1 MAQLTPGNSLLTPP
15 LSVDPV
21 ARRIKVVTKPEKPSA
36 AVVHGTVP
44 STVYD
49 LEYDVLV
56 MGVGARANTFGIQ
69 GVEEHVQFLKE
80 LSDARGIRKGI
91 TECAAHTH
99 SHTVTVTATATQS
112 MLQPVLPHSVSSL
125 VRVVSGAWKRLL
137 TTRCPRRRGSA
148 CCTGWLLV
156 AALLALS
163 SRGSCQTLFTRYRRG
178 EGEGNTPPE
187 RACSH
192 TTCCTVIIRTCA
204 GTTLR

>member
-1 MAQLTPGNSLLTPP
+1 MTTEAQLTPGNSLLTLP

-99 SHTVTVTATATQS
+99 THTQS
-112 MLQPVLPHSVSSL
+112 QLQSLNQCCSQSFLTLSAHLFVLCQVPG
-125 VRVVSGAWKRLL
+125 SG
-137 TTRCPRRRGSA
+137 
-148 CCTGWLLV
+148 
-156 AALLALS
+156 
-163 SRGSCQTLFTRYRRG
+163 
-178 EGEGNTPPE
+178 
-187 RACSH
+187 CS
-192 TTCCTVIIRTCA
+192 
-204 GTTLR
+204 

>member
-1 MAQLTPGNSLLTPP
+1 MATAAQLTPGNSMLTPP

-99 SHTVTVTATATQS
+99 THSRSYSHTINAAAI
-112 MLQPVLPHSVSSL
+112 PSSL
-125 VRVVSGAWKRLL
+125 YQFTCSCCVRCLEAAAHDTVSEEERKRLL
-137 TTRCPRRRGSA
+137 HWVVVGGGPTGVEFSGELSDFIHQVQEGRRGRTTLHLSVPA
-148 CCTGWLLV
+148 NTPR
-156 AALLALS
+156 AAL
-163 SRGSCQTLFTRYRRG
+163 
-178 EGEGNTPPE
+178 
-187 RACSH
+187 
-192 TTCCTVIIRTCA
+192 
-204 GTTLR
+204 